1 MFKVIFALLLISL
14 VAADQSI
21 VFKRFVE
28 FTHKYDKVYSSME
41 EFQAK
46 FEVFK
51 QNLIEV
57 LANDDFSGN
66 HTMGIT
72 KFSDLTKA
80 EFRSQYLTLKVEP
93 NSWCQPAN
101 KFMAALEEPVND
113 LDWRTKGGVS
123 PVKDQG
129 QCGSCWAFSTIA
141 FLESQSLIRNQKAVT
156 YSEQQLVDCDH
167 LGDQGCN
174 GGLMQTAFKYIQG
187 AGIESDGSYPY
198 RARGQ
203 TCAYK
208 KTSVIATVSDIHCYE
223 GVSNAQLQSYLAS
236 VGPLSIAVDADAFQ
250 MYDSGVL
257 DCTGSQLDHG
267 VLLVGFTADTWII
280 KNSWGKN
287 WGEQGFVRVKNT
299 KGHNCAVGAY
309 VATATLK

>member
-1 MFKVIFALLLISL
+1 
-14 VAADQSI
+14 
-21 VFKRFVE
+21 
-28 FTHKYDKVYSSME
+28 ME
-41 EFQAK
+41 EFNSK

-51 QNLIEV
+51 ANLMEV
-57 LANDDFSGN
+57 LAADEFSGS

-80 EFRSQYLTLKVEP
+80 EFRAQYLTLRTP
-93 NSWCQPAN
+93 NSWCQSGD
-101 KFMAALEEPVND
+101 KFLAASEELAD
-113 LDWRTKGGVS
+113 SLDWRTKGGVS

-141 FLESQSLIRNQKAVT
+141 YLESQSLIKNQKAVT
-156 YSEQQLVDCDH
+156 YSEQQLVDCDD

-174 GGLMQTAFKYIQG
+174 GGLMQTAMEYIQ
-187 AGIESDGSYPY
+187 ANGIESDKDYPY
-198 RARGQ
+198 KARDQ
-203 TCAYK
+203 TCKYD
-208 KTSVIATVSDIHCYE
+208 KTKSIATVSAINCYE
-223 GVSNAQLQSYLAS
+223 NVSNAQIQSYLTS

-267 VLLVGFTADTWII
+267 VLLVGYTADTWII

-287 WGEQGFVRVKNT
+287 WGEAGFVRTQNT

-309 VATATLK
+309 VVTATLK